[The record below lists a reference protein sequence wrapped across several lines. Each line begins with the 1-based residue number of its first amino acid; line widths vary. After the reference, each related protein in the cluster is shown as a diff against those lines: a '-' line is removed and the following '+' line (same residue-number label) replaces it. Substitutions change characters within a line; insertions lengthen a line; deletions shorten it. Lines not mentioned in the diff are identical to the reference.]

1 MDLTKFIQRCPCLL
15 KKGSFSGISMG
26 KHSGWRTSL
35 LIGAPPSGVQH
46 WIPVAFGLVSLKS
59 GVWVMSWSTNCP
71 HCITLWVSSSLGAS
85 TSGTTL
91 ILTSLA
97 EGRLRS
103 PPPVTE
109 LVFPF
114 HTPSLYSGSRIR
126 WKAVLAAKYNTLHF
140 TFYITHYITSP

>member
-1 MDLTKFIQRCPCLL
+1 MINIWSD
-15 KKGSFSGISMG
+15 
-26 KHSGWRTSL
+26 
-35 LIGAPPSGVQH
+35 
-46 WIPVAFGLVSLKS
+46 LKS

-103 PPPVTE
+103 PVTE

-114 HTPSLYSGSRIR
+114 QTPSLYSGSRIR
-126 WKAVLAAKYNTLHF
+126 WKAVLAADFKKMLCLTL
-140 TFYITHYITSP
+140 HYITLHYMTLHDITSP

>member
-1 MDLTKFIQRCPCLL
+1 MDLTKFIHLWPCLL

-46 WIPVAFGLVSLKS
+46 WIPVEFSLLSLKS

-85 TSGTTL
+85 TSGMML
-91 ILTSLA
+91 MLTRRA
-97 EGRLRS
+97 EGRAVPALE
-103 PPPVTE
+103 TFG
-109 LVFPF
+109 LQ
-114 HTPSLYSGSRIR
+114 TPSL
-126 WKAVLAAKYNTLHF
+126 
-140 TFYITHYITSP
+140 